1 MLKPQF
7 LLTHKI
13 PLTIFRKSEG
23 SYVNGRWVEGTS
35 SEIILQVNIQPLKP
49 SEILMLPEADRTRA
63 WVKFYSADYART
75 LKEGEG
81 GWSADEFVWKNG
93 RYKIM
98 KVDDWTDG
106 MGILEHVKIQAARI
120 ELTPDA
126 PSS

>member
-23 SYVNGRWVEGTS
+23 SYVNGRWVEGST
-35 SEIILQVNIQPLKP
+35 SEIVLQVNIQPLKP
-49 SEILMLPEADRTRA
+49 YEILMLPEADRTRA

-75 LKEGEG
+75 LKEGIG
-81 GWSADEFVWKNG
+81 GWSADEFIWKSD

-98 KVDDWTDG
+98 KVDDWTNG

-120 ELTPDA
+120 ELTPN
-126 PSS
+126 

>member
-23 SYVNGRWVEGTS
+23 SYVNGRWVEGTTA
-35 SEIILQVNIQPLKP
+35 EIVLQVNIQPLKP
-49 SEILMLPEADRTRA
+49 YEIYMLPEADRTRA

-75 LKEGEG
+75 LKEGTG
-81 GWSADEFVWKNG
+81 GWSADEFIWKND

-98 KVDDWTDG
+98 KVDDWTNG
-106 MGILEHVKIQAARI
+106 MGILEHVRVQAVRI
-120 ELTPDA
+120 ELTPN
-126 PSS
+126 

>member
-1 MLKPQF
+1 MLRPQF

-23 SYVNGRWVEGTS
+23 SYVNGRWVEGTT
-35 SEIILQVNIQPLKP
+35 SEIVLQVNIQPLKP
-49 SEILMLPEADRTRA
+49 YEVLMLPEADRTRA

-75 LKEGEG
+75 LKEGTG
-81 GWSADEFVWKNG
+81 GWSADEFIRKND

-98 KVDDWTDG
+98 KVDDWTNG

>member
-23 SYVNGRWVEGTS
+23 SYVNGRWVEGST
-35 SEIILQVNIQPLKP
+35 SEIVLQVNIQPLKP
-49 SEILMLPEADRTRA
+49 YEILMLPEADRTRA

-75 LKEGEG
+75 LKEGAA
-81 GWSADEFVWKNG
+81 GWSADEFIWKND

-98 KVDDWTDG
+98 KVDDWTNG

-120 ELTPDA
+120 ELTPN
-126 PSS
+126 

>member
-23 SYVNGRWVEGTS
+23 SYVNGRWVEGTTS
-35 SEIILQVNIQPLKP
+35 QIILQVNIQPLKP
-49 SEILMLPEADRTRA
+49 YEILMLPEADRTRA

-75 LKEGEG
+75 LKEGTG
-81 GWSADEFVWKNG
+81 GWSADEFVWKG
-93 RYKIM
+93 DRYKIM
-98 KVDDWTDG
+98 KVDDWTNG